1 MDRHFAFYVDG
12 NLLDIPR
19 DESERNARYFLRL
32 SFIFE
37 QKKVDDQSFSRFMF
51 YPAEEVVTFSRIFA
65 DKILLGLTYSELV
78 EEKLYMMMNFEDST
92 FVVGDL
98 PKFEEVKNVVETNF
112 IFDAKPKEIKFED
125 EIKMIP
131 IGASASFQNESGD
144 PIEENIGAEIEKVIV
159 EPLQANEEVLAIK
172 LVTIE
177 EEKIV
182 ACGNPACDIAAPV
195 HVEIPVIA
203 ANLDDPLANIKEPE
217 IIVIHPGENL
227 VIAEPSEVKPVQEDL
242 PENVPEPVR
251 FVNANEDHGFLSLK
265 YESNI
270 EINGQVF
277 PTALHY
283 FAYEMVKQTG
293 NEDLIKEFS
302 GAMEIAKLSRLIEKK
317 LARDAAGMPSPDEES
332 TIMKI
337 VNLRKF
343 EQNPVIKE
351 KLIEIQ
357 GEIIYANDNDTYWGR
372 VWGIGPK
379 GDNRL
384 GKILME
390 VRKELTPEKEFG
402 LPEENVQPEPVV
414 EKEKEELVQQETK
427 QEPPVQLKR
436 FTIASCQ
443 SLIESP
449 YNAEQIDEINKRV
462 HYLNS
467 SSMQDG
473 KITNFSTEFLNRTFD
488 TYDEML
494 MGGELRQ
501 TTSITLSWNEQPEPA
516 ILNDENG
523 FELKLSKN
531 VISGLFTKEG
541 EKHQVNGVEV
551 FDQLMVVQKFLESFI
566 IAILTSKCP
575 SVSDQQLSKALF
587 NHTDIGK
594 ASFFPASTE
603 HLVVEPVPHVE
614 PVLEQESEKKKLSP
628 EEIRTKLLEFLAK
641 DIQPTVR
648 LNNGTEQIIIG
659 ARSIEKALLKS
670 GERIGYDEIQEIL

>member
-1 MDRHFAFYVDG
+1 MDRHFAFYVEG

-51 YPAEEVVTFSRIFA
+51 YPAEEVVIFSRIFA
-65 DKILLGLTYSELV
+65 DKILLGLAYSELV
-78 EEKLYMMMNFEDST
+78 EEKLYMMVNFEDST
-92 FVVGDL
+92 FIVGDL
-98 PKFEEVKNVVETNF
+98 PKFEEVQNVVETNF
-112 IFDAKPKEIKFED
+112 ISAAKPKEIKFED

-182 ACGNPACDIAAPV
+182 ACGNPACNIAAPV
-195 HVEIPVIA
+195 HVEIPSIA
-203 ANLDDPLANIKEPE
+203 ANPDDPLANIKEPE

-227 VIAEPSEVKPVQEDL
+227 VIAEPSEAKPVQQD
-242 PENVPEPVR
+242 VREPVR
-251 FVNANEDHGFLSLK
+251 FVNPNEDHGFLSLN

-283 FAYEMVKQTG
+283 FAYEMAKQMG

-317 LARDAAGMPSPDEES
+317 FARDVAGIPSPDEES

-343 EQNPVIKE
+343 EKNPVIKE

-357 GEIIYANDNDTYWGR
+357 DEIIYANDNDRYWGR

-379 GDNRL
+379 GENRL

-390 VRKELTPEKEFG
+390 VRKELTPVKEIPKEKEEKEFG
-402 LPEENVQPEPVV
+402 LPEENIQPEPV
-414 EKEKEELVQQETK
+414 EEIQA
-427 QEPPVQLKR
+427 PPLQLKR

-449 YNAEQIDEINKRV
+449 YNVEQIDEINKKV

-473 KITNFSTEFLNRTFD
+473 KITNFSTELLNQTFD
-488 TYDEML
+488 TYDEIL

-501 TTSITLSWNEQPEPA
+501 TTSITLNWNEQPEPA
-516 ILNDENG
+516 LFDDENG

-566 IAILTSKCP
+566 ISILTSKCP

-587 NHTDIGK
+587 NHTDFGK
-594 ASFFPASTE
+594 ASFFPPSNDN
-603 HLVVEPVPHVE
+603 LVVEPE

-648 LNNGTEQIIIG
+648 LTNGTEQIIIG